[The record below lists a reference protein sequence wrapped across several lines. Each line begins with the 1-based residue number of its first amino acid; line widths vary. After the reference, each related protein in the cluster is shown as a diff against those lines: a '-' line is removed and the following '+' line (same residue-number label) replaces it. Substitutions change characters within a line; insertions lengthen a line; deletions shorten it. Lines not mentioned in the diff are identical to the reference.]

1 MNLLNEP
8 QKDTLRKLL
17 RNRKSLMPHE
27 ICVMLHI
34 KRPEAIAIL
43 EYLMQQYPNKVT
55 RKTLIYCNCGI
66 DNNAPPSAAIAYG
79 NPMPETV
86 KCDLCDEEV
95 VLGNGIGIDEIFVLK
110 SAIYLDKTACP
121 QSA

>member
-1 MNLLNEP
+1 MNSLTAP
-8 QKDTLRKLL
+8 QKDTLQKLL
-17 RNRKSLMPHE
+17 RDRKSLMPHE

-43 EYLMQQYPNKVT
+43 ENLMQQYPDKVT

-66 DNNAPPSAAIAYG
+66 DDNAPPSVAIAYG
-79 NPMPETV
+79 NPMPEII
-86 KCDLCDEEV
+86 KCSLCDDEI

-110 SAIYLDKTACP
+110 SAIYL
-121 QSA
+121 

>member
-1 MNLLNEP
+1 VNLLSES
-8 QKDTLRKLL
+8 QKATLQKLL
-17 RNRKSLMPHE
+17 RSRKSLAPHE

-79 NPMPETV
+79 NPMPETI
-86 KCDLCDEEV
+86 KCGLCDEE
-95 VLGNGIGIDEIFVLK
+95 
-110 SAIYLDKTACP
+110 SYLAMGSELMKFLF
-121 QSA
+121 